1 MSEDAFG
8 ILRDLQKIKEE
19 MLGNCGKGG
28 RIFYRGV
35 SSECYELQPFVMRKP
50 SHKKNEGVMLTDFMT
65 AHPEEFPRSESAISQ
80 WARAQHYRLPTR
92 LLDITSNPLVALY
105 FACGEV
111 FDRNSG
117 RNGRVDIFMVNDP
130 KSSKVSGS
138 AVSDPSKYRI
148 VRTFNIDTL
157 AAVGNFAKL
166 NDNDRRHIIDKA
178 LICMGEGRNME
189 RPRVHE
195 EGDEDRAVKKL
206 FHSIADEKP
215 AYTSGIFPEHFF
227 GIYIAIPQQ
236 SNARVRAQSGAFLVS
251 AHHESLERQKVL
263 KKLDQLW
270 KTKKAKY
277 PRGLKRGM
285 KDLRR
290 EIKRRYQHKTLK
302 VPGSKKGDVLELLR
316 DLSIRNDTLFPGL
329 ESSAKSIS
337 SQYGED

>member
-1 MSEDAFG
+1 MSDDAFR
-8 ILRDLQKIKEE
+8 ILRDLQKKKEE
-19 MLGNCGKGG
+19 MLSKGGKGG

-35 SSECYELQPFVMRKP
+35 SSECYELQPSVMRKP
-50 SHKKNEGVMLTDFMT
+50 SHKRNEGVMLTDFMT

-80 WARAQHYRLPTR
+80 WSRAQHYRLPTR

-111 FDRNSG
+111 CDRNSG

-130 KSSKVSGS
+130 KLSKGSGS
-138 AVSDPSKYRI
+138 AVSDQSKYRI
-148 VRTFNIDTL
+148 VRTFNSDTL

-166 NDNDRRHIIDKA
+166 NDKDRGHIIHKA
-178 LICMGEGRNME
+178 LTCMGHRRNME
-189 RPRVHE
+189 RPRVDE
-195 EGDEDRAVKKL
+195 EGEEDRAVKKL

-227 GIYIAIPQQ
+227 GISIAVPQQ
-236 SNARVRAQSGAFLVS
+236 SNARVRAQGGAFLVS
-251 AHHESLERQKVL
+251 AHHESLEKQKVL
-263 KKLDQLW
+263 EELDQLW
-270 KTKKAKY
+270 KTNKAKY
-277 PRGLKRGM
+277 PPGLKRSM
-285 KDLRR
+285 KDLMW
-290 EIKRRYQHKTLK
+290 EIERRYQHKTLK
-302 VPGSKKGDVLELLR
+302 VPSGKKRDVLELLR